1 VVEGVRILL
10 GLDVDVPHGRISTAA
25 PVGGALRGHRVDGLV
40 IDGEPASV
48 EVSLDGEL
56 RWDGLGLDVMTGPQ
70 GRSSAGR

>member
-10 GLDVDVPHGRISTAA
+10 GLDIDAPHGRVSTAA
-25 PVGGALRGHRVDGLV
+25 PVGRALRGHRVEGLV
-40 IDGEPASV
+40 INGQPASV

-56 RWDGLGLDVMTGPQ
+56 RWDGLGLDVVTGPQ